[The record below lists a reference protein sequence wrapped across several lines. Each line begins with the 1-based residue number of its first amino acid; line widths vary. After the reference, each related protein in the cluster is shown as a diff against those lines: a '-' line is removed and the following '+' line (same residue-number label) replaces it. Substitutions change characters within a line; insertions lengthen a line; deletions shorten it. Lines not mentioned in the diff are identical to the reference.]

1 LIINN
6 QQSIIN
12 CQRLTF
18 MYKQIIENLKTEL
31 DKVVDFFKRE
41 MRQIRSGIASPV
53 LVEDIVVDCF
63 GSKLPIKQLAGISCP
78 EPRQILI
85 QPWTNEYLGAIEK
98 ALMQADLGTSPTV
111 DGRTIRINL
120 PPLTGEFRE
129 KLIQQISQKAEES
142 YQALRRWRDG
152 AWKEI
157 QEQFNQKAISE
168 DDKFRAKDELQ
179 KVIDDYH
186 KKIEELKEHKNKEI
200 LE

>member
-1 LIINN
+1 
-6 QQSIIN
+6 
-12 CQRLTF
+12 

-31 DKVVDFFKRE
+31 DKVADFFRKE
-41 MRQIRSGIASPV
+41 MQQVRSGTASPV

-63 GSKLPIKQLAGISCP
+63 GSKLPIKQLASISCP

-98 ALMQADLGTSPTV
+98 ALMQADLGTPPIV
-111 DGRTIRINL
+111 DGRAIRINL

-142 YQALRRWRDG
+142 YQTLRRWRDDT
-152 AWKEI
+152 WKEI

-179 KVIDDYH
+179 KVIDEYH
-186 KKIEELKEHKNKEI
+186 KKIEEIRDHKKKEI